1 MLFTKSDPLLDDLL
15 QIAQNVHDSAVF
27 FNQYKVKSLESVE
40 SFSNTMKDF
49 ESKGDQLIHEII
61 LRINKSFITAIERE
75 DVMELAIKLDDVLD
89 GLECCAARLYMFD
102 ITEGDDVM
110 IQFAKIIEDSTQ
122 QIVHALELLQKQK
135 LADMKKYIIGINEL
149 ESHGDELLR
158 TSVRGLFKNSTDAIQ
173 IMQLKEIYEL
183 LEEVTDHCED
193 VADVLETVIM
203 GNT

>member
-15 QIAQNVHDSAVF
+15 VIAQNVHDSAVF
-27 FNQYKVKSLESVE
+27 FNQYKVKSLETVE

-61 LRINKSFITAIERE
+61 VRINKSFITAIERE

-102 ITEGDDVM
+102 ITRGDDVM
-110 IQFAKIIEDSTQ
+110 IHFARIIEDSTQ
-122 QIVHALELLQKQK
+122 QIVHAIELLQKQK
-135 LADMKKYIIGINEL
+135 LSAMKEYIIGINEL
-149 ESHGDELLR
+149 ESEGDELLR
-158 TSVRGLFKNSTDAIQ
+158 TSVRELFKTSTDAIH
-173 IMQLKEIYEL
+173 IMQFKEIYEL